1 MINPQSGIEQIGAT
15 VCQAL
20 RDNGIDAFLSGGAV
34 VSIYSDNEFES
45 FDLDFV
51 SFGDRNKIDTIMRS
65 LGFSRTRS
73 RLYQHP
79 DSPYM
84 VEFPGVAL
92 QIGNEPI
99 KDFSERVVD
108 GNTLRLLTPTDC
120 VKDRLAAYIHW
131 GDLQGIEQA
140 ALVASR
146 HPCKFRKIEE
156 FCLREGSANAFARFK
171 SRIEELSVSNSR
183 PE

>member
-1 MINPQSGIEQIGAT
+1 MIHGKLDIEQVGAI

-20 RDNGIDAFLSGGAV
+20 KDSGIDAFLAGGAV
-34 VSIYSDNEFES
+34 VSIYSENEFES

-51 SFGDRNKIDTIMRS
+51 SFGDRNKIDIIMRN
-65 LGFSRTRS
+65 LGFSKTKS

-79 DSPYM
+79 ESPYM

-92 QIGNEPI
+92 QIGDEPI
-99 KDFSERVVD
+99 KNFSERVVG

-120 VKDRLAAYIHW
+120 MKDRLAAYIHW
-131 GDLQGIEQA
+131 GDIQALEQA

-146 HPCKFRKIEE
+146 IARTLHFRLMRESSYSSTHSIQPC
-156 FCLREGSANAFARFK
+156 
-171 SRIEELSVSNSR
+171 
-183 PE
+183 